1 MKNTKQ
7 IGLEAEEFVAQKLV
21 QQGFIIVERNYKKMF
36 GEIDVIARKK
46 DLFVFVEVK
55 MRTRAQF
62 DPTLVIIPS
71 KQKKIIMVAKEF
83 IVTHDIHDKLCRF
96 DVAIVQLQESE
107 FQLLYIPN
115 AFTDE
120 E

>member
-1 MKNTKQ
+1 MNSKKQ
-7 IGLEAEEFVAQKLV
+7 LGLDAETFVAQKLTA
-21 QQGFIIVERNYKKMF
+21 QGFTILERNYKKMF
-36 GEIDVIARKK
+36 GEIDLIARKK

-83 IVTHDIHDKLCRF
+83 IATHDIHDKLCRF
-96 DVAIVQLQESE
+96 DVAIVQPNGNDFELC
-107 FQLLYIPN
+107 YIPN
-115 AFTDE
+115 AFMDGE
-120 E
+120 

>member
-1 MKNTKQ
+1 MTTTKQ
-7 IGLEAEEFVAQKLV
+7 LGFLAEEFVAQKLV
-21 QQGFIIVERNYKKMF
+21 QQGFTIVERNYKKMF

-71 KQKKIIMVAKEF
+71 KQKKIIAVAKEF
-83 IVTHDIHDKLCRF
+83 IVIHDIHDKLCRF
-96 DVAIVQLQESE
+96 DVAIVQPHGSNFELC
-107 FQLLYIPN
+107 YIAN
-115 AFTDE
+115 AFME
-120 E
+120 GE